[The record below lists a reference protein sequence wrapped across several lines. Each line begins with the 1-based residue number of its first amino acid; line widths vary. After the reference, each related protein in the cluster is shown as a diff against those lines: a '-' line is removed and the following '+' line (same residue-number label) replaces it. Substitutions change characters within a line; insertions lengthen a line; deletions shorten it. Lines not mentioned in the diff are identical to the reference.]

1 MTEIGVRAVVARG
14 LAALSFAIVA
24 HVGAWAQET
33 PAPCPAGGAARLG
46 RSARELLAA
55 AAAGAQSPDDACV
68 ARALALA
75 DFLQLQG
82 IEACF
87 AADRLGVE
95 DGEETNADL
104 LAFRAALEWRCGRPR
119 SAHEFAR
126 SALRQDRETT
136 LAWRVLGQVLAARLR
151 DAPARAA
158 FEQALAR
165 DPREAGSLMGL
176 AQITA
181 DRASRRTLL
190 ERYLEAGPD
199 RGEEM
204 EGLRGARANLDFLT
218 ALGDRPLWVLEKSA
232 LPGEL
237 PLSPLAPR
245 LGKIAG
251 WLARL
256 DLGNEKRVSTLLDTG
271 ASGLHLDRRLGER
284 AGLDPVASGTL
295 VGGGGPGEHRVERG
309 TLAHAVI
316 GPFTF
321 GSALGT
327 VAPSDL
333 HPQGTFRAIL
343 GLDVLGGAVVRF
355 LPEQRKMVFEEAEAL
370 QSPADPL
377 EVDPWPARRDELPI
391 FLIEGQLLAQATF
404 RCEDREQTALVL
416 VDTGAADSLLDVA
429 TADALGPYRRGS
441 PGTAAAYGGTTNL
454 EGVVGLVGV
463 EIGSVREDLR
473 NVAVIDLSTR
483 ARLLGTQVGAFVGE
497 DIWSRNGFELDLAA
511 GTLRP
516 IPR

>member
-1 MTEIGVRAVVARG
+1 MTGPGVRAVVARG
-14 LAALSFAIVA
+14 LAAFSLAMVIHA
-24 HVGAWAQET
+24 GAWAQAT
-33 PAPCPAGGAARLG
+33 PAACPAGDAARLG
-46 RSARELLAA
+46 RSARDLLTAA
-55 AAAGAQSPDDACV
+55 AAAAQSLDDACV

-82 IEACF
+82 MEACF
-87 AADRLGVE
+87 AAERLDVE
-95 DGEETNADL
+95 DEDDADADL

-119 SAHEFAR
+119 TAHELAL
-126 SALRQDRETT
+126 SSLRQDRETT

-176 AQITA
+176 AQITS
-181 DRASRRTLL
+181 DRASRRKLL

-204 EGLRGARANLDFLT
+204 ESLRGARENLDFLT
-218 ALGDRPLWVLEKSA
+218 ALGDRPLWVLEKAA

-251 WLARL
+251 WLARV

-271 ASGLHLDRRLGER
+271 ASGLHLDHRLGER
-284 AGLDPVASGTL
+284 AGLDPVAPGTL

-309 TLAHAVI
+309 TLAQAVI

-327 VAPSDL
+327 VAPTDL

-355 LPEQRKMVFEEAEAL
+355 LPEERKIVFEEAEAP
-370 QSPADPL
+370 QAPADPL
-377 EVDPWPARRDELPI
+377 EVNPWPARRGDLPI
-391 FLIEGQLLAQATF
+391 YLVEGQLLAPATF
-404 RCEDREQTALVL
+404 RSADREQAALVL

-441 PGTAAAYGGTTNL
+441 PGTAGAYGGTTNL
-454 EGVVGLVGV
+454 EGVVGLVGL

-497 DIWSRNGFELDLAA
+497 DVWSRNGFELDLAA